1 MFPDIQFC
9 AGRQDFLQMVAEL
22 TDLDMITGCWRKL
35 YLDISDKPT
44 DPEDQEL
51 NQPRFLMVLM
61 VLDSELIVISTRGWN
76 LWA

>member
-76 LWA
+76 L